1 MVRMTFKGNQVTVQ
15 VNDVVVKGS
24 HAVIAQEKTGMNL
37 LVFGET
43 AGFRNCV
50 VAKQPLDK

>member
-1 MVRMTFKGNQVTVQ
+1 

-37 LVFGET
+37 LVFGDT